1 MKLFINVMQ
10 VSRFNLRFTYKG
22 SKLTATC
29 QKMKVYKHPHL
40 RVAVNKE
47 KGKTDIYIFHEINEP
62 KQKYFW
68 FQLSGIKEEIATI
81 IAKKLEGK
89 MAYSN

>member
-10 VSRFNLRFTYKG
+10 VSRFNLSFTYQG
-22 SKLTATC
+22 SKLTATFH
-29 QKMKVYKHPHL
+29 KMKVYKHPHL
-40 RVAVNKE
+40 RVAVNRE

-68 FQLSGIKEEIATI
+68 FQLNGIKEEIATI
-81 IAKKLEGK
+81 IAKKLEG
-89 MAYSN
+89 